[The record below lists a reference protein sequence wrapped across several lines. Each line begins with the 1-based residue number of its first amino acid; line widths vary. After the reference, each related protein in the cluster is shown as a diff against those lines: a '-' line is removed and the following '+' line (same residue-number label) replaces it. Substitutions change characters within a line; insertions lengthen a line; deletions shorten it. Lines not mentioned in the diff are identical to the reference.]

1 MADIFSI
8 MDSSGKIIQ
17 SSPSPVTIGGLVRNT
32 TYSGMTAVRN
42 YGTDKLELGD
52 VGTTPSAPSVS
63 VKANDGSAQ
72 ITVTKHSGDGDT
84 QINKATVQYKTA
96 DGSSWTSVDTDT
108 SLQASV
114 SGLTNGVNYTAKA
127 TINNEFG
134 ESDASSETLFT
145 PVKPVVP
152 VTGLTAD
159 AALSVKVGGTVKL
172 NVAIAPDNS
181 TDKAFTVTSKDPTV
195 ATVTS
200 DGTATGVKAGTVEI
214 DTVSHADPT
223 KTAKTMLTVTEQ

>member
-17 SSPSPVTIGGLVRNT
+17 SSSSPVTIGGLTGNKA
-32 TYSGMTAVRN
+32 YSGMTAVRN
-42 YGTDKLELGD
+42 YGTDKLEIGD
-52 VGTTPSAPSVS
+52 VGTTPSAPSVN

-84 QINKATVQYKTA
+84 PITKATIQYKKV
-96 DGSSWTSVDTDT
+96 DGPSWTTVDTDT
-108 SLQASV
+108 SLQKSI
-114 SGLTNGVNYTAKA
+114 SGLTNGVNYAAKA
-127 TINNEFG
+127 TITNQFG
-134 ESDASSETLFT
+134 ESDVSSETSFE

-159 AALSVKVGGTVKL
+159 PALSVKVGEQVKL
-172 NVAIAPDNS
+172 NVAVKPDNA
-181 TDKAFTVTSKDPTV
+181 TDKAYTSTSKDKAV

-200 DGTATGVKAGTVEI
+200 DGTATGVKKGIVEI
-214 DTVSHADPT
+214 DTVSHADPS
-223 KTAKTMLTVTEQ
+223 KNAKTKLTVTEK